1 MSGRLSWRRRRKEGC
16 SFLKKKNQKTLHMG
30 LRRMVGTGA
39 INQKFLASFFQK
51 SSASLRV
58 AVT

>member
-16 SFLKKKNQKTLHMG
+16 SFLKKRTKKLLHMG
-30 LRRMVGTGA
+30 LRRMVATGA
-39 INQKFLASFFQK
+39 INQQFFASFFQK